1 MTSERIATDR
11 GGRMPAPAPIERSRP
26 YRLLVVANETL
37 GCAAEARDVLER
49 HGTTDLEVLVV
60 SPALGGRLER
70 WTSDDRP
77 RRAAEERLRRCLG
90 ALRAAG
96 VRAEGIVGDDDPLLA
111 IDDSLRLFD
120 ADEILLATRP
130 ERSSGWL
137 ALDLVE
143 RARQRYAQRV
153 THVVVEL
160 GDPDAIAA

>member
-1 MTSERIATDR
+1 
-11 GGRMPAPAPIERSRP
+11 MPAPAPIQKTRP

-37 GCAAEARDVLER
+37 GCAADACAVVER
-49 HGTTDLEVLVV
+49 HGTSDVEVLVV

-77 RRAAEERLRRCLG
+77 RRAAEERLGRCLG

-96 VRAEGIVGDDDPLLA
+96 VRVEGVVGDDDPLLA

-137 ALDLVE
+137 AVDLVE
-143 RARQRYAQRV
+143 RARQRYPQRV
-153 THVVVEL
+153 THVVVEFA
-160 GDPDAIAA
+160 DQDAIVA